1 MADVVAEAPDLIREE
16 DAAERLSELLVRAR
30 VEVAKA
36 VVGYDDAV
44 DLMLIAALARGH
56 VLLEGPPGTAK
67 TLLAQAM
74 ARVLG
79 ANFQRVQF
87 TPDTTPNELIGTMEM
102 RGGEL
107 VLERGAIFTNVLL
120 ADEINRTPPR
130 VQAGLLEAMQERH
143 VTLRGRTYFID
154 PPFFVMATQNPYEH
168 EGVFPITESQLD
180 RFLVKLELE
189 YGDEDAELR
198 TLDLPHRGV
207 IPDMLGDISPLLGER
222 AFLVAQE
229 VVDEVRVDE
238 DIARLCVRIVRET
251 RTTEGIELGASPR
264 ASRHLM
270 TAAKAR
276 AAAQG
281 RKTVEV
287 EDVTL
292 ARALRAQPPRER
304 GGGDPARDRRA
315 CGAKCP
321 RTLEGGEPSPP
332 SSDSDPP
339 DGGDIEPQPEDTSQE
354 SFLSLRI
361 GGAVVTWIILI
372 VVFVIL
378 LLAYMRVRGRRTTR

>member
-1 MADVVAEAPDLIREE
+1 MTDTLAEQDQIRDGDAP
-16 DAAERLSELLVRAR
+16 ERLSEVLAGAR
-30 VEVAKA
+30 REVAKA
-36 VVGYDDAV
+36 VVGHDEAV
-44 DLMLIAALARGH
+44 ELIMIAALARGH

-87 TPDTTPNELIGTMEM
+87 TPDTTPQELVGTLEV
-102 RGGEL
+102 RGGEYF
-107 VLERGAIFTNVLL
+107 LERGAIFTNVLL

-180 RFLVKLELE
+180 RFLVKLELA
-189 YGDEDAELR
+189 YGDEAAEIR

-207 IPDMLGDISPLLGER
+207 IPDMLGDVSPLLGER
-222 AFLVAQE
+222 QFIVAQE
-229 VVDEVRVDE
+229 VVDEVTVPE
-238 DIARLCVRIVRET
+238 DVAHLCVRIVRET
-251 RTTEGIELGASPR
+251 RPAEAEELGASPR

-276 AAAQG
+276 AAARG
-281 RKTVEV
+281 RNTAAV
-287 EDVTL
+287 EDVKALAGDVLSHRINTDDVPPRQLVAQAVERAL
-292 ARALRAQPPRER
+292 ARTT
-304 GGGDPARDRRA
+304 PA
-315 CGAKCP
+315 
-321 RTLEGGEPSPP
+321 S
-332 SSDSDPP
+332 
-339 DGGDIEPQPEDTSQE
+339 
-354 SFLSLRI
+354 
-361 GGAVVTWIILI
+361 
-372 VVFVIL
+372 
-378 LLAYMRVRGRRTTR
+378 

>member
-1 MADVVAEAPDLIREE
+1 VTDVIADTQELDVIREE
-16 DAAERLSELLVRAR
+16 DAAERLRELLSRAR
-30 VEVAKA
+30 VEVSKA
-36 VVGYDDAV
+36 VVGHDQAV

-56 VLLEGPPGTAK
+56 VLVEGPPGTAK
-67 TLLAQAM
+67 TLLAQAI

-87 TPDTTPNELIGTMEM
+87 TPDTTPNELIGTFVMQ
-102 RGGEL
+102 GGEL

-180 RFLVKLELE
+180 RFLIKVDLM
-189 YGDEDAELR
+189 YGDEDSELR

-229 VVDEVRVDE
+229 VVDEVHADE
-238 DIARLCVRIVRET
+238 EVARATVRIVRATRET
-251 RTTEGIELGASPR
+251 KGIELGGSPR
-264 ASRHLM
+264 AARHLL

-281 RKTVEV
+281 RQSVDM
-287 EDVTL
+287 EDVVWL
-292 ARALRAQPPRER
+292 APWVLRHRVFA
-304 GGGDPARDRRA
+304 
-315 CGAKCP
+315 
-321 RTLEGGEPSPP
+321 EGTT
-332 SSDSDPP
+332 P
-339 DGGDIEPQPEDTSQE
+339 DEIVEK
-354 SFLSLRI
+354 
-361 GGAVVTWIILI
+361 AVRKAV
-372 VVFVIL
+372 
-378 LLAYMRVRGRRTTR
+378 G

>member
-1 MADVVAEAPDLIREE
+1 
-16 DAAERLSELLVRAR
+16 
-30 VEVAKA
+30 
-36 VVGYDDAV
+36 
-44 DLMLIAALARGH
+44 
-56 VLLEGPPGTAK
+56 
-67 TLLAQAM
+67 M

-87 TPDTTPNELIGTMEM
+87 TPDTTPSELIGTLEM
-102 RGGEL
+102 RGGEP

-180 RFLVKLELE
+180 RFLVKVDLE
-189 YGDEDAELR
+189 YGTEDAELR

-229 VVDEVRVDE
+229 VVDEVRVPE
-238 DIARLCVRIVRET
+238 ELARLCVRIVRET

-281 RKTVEV
+281 RTSVEV
-287 EDVTL
+287 EDVTWL
-292 ARALRAQPPRER
+292 APYVLSHRVSAEQTTPAEILESAVQAALRP
-304 GGGDPARDRRA
+304 
-315 CGAKCP
+315 
-321 RTLEGGEPSPP
+321 
-332 SSDSDPP
+332 
-339 DGGDIEPQPEDTSQE
+339 
-354 SFLSLRI
+354 
-361 GGAVVTWIILI
+361 
-372 VVFVIL
+372 
-378 LLAYMRVRGRRTTR
+378 

>member
-1 MADVVAEAPDLIREE
+1 V
-16 DAAERLSELLVRAR
+16 S
-30 VEVAKA
+30 KA
-36 VVGYDDAV
+36 VVGHDEAV

-180 RFLVKLELE
+180 RFLVKVDLE
-189 YGDEDAELR
+189 YGDETAELH

-229 VVDEVRVDE
+229 VVDEVKVSE
-238 DIARLCVRIVRET
+238 EAARLCVRIVRAT
-251 RTTEGIELGASPR
+251 RDQEGIELGASPR
-264 ASRHLM
+264 AARHLM

-281 RKTVEV
+281 RQSVEID
-287 EDVTL
+287 DVTWL
-292 ARALRAQPPRER
+292 APYVLSHRVSA
-304 GGGDPARDRRA
+304 
-315 CGAKCP
+315 
-321 RTLEGGEPSPP
+321 EGKTPSELVK
-332 SSDSDPP
+332 SAV
-339 DGGDIEPQPEDTSQE
+339 E
-354 SFLSLRI
+354 SGLKS
-361 GGAVVTWIILI
+361 
-372 VVFVIL
+372 
-378 LLAYMRVRGRRTTR
+378 

>member
-1 MADVVAEAPDLIREE
+1 VTDVIAETRDLIREE
-16 DAAERLSELLVRAR
+16 DAAERLRELLSRAR
-30 VEVAKA
+30 IEVANA
-36 VVGYDDAV
+36 VVGHDEAV

-56 VLLEGPPGTAK
+56 VLVEGPPGTAK
-67 TLLAQAM
+67 TLLAQAI

-79 ANFQRVQF
+79 ADFQRVQF
-87 TPDTTPNELIGTMEM
+87 TPDTTPNELIGTLEM

-180 RFLVKLELE
+180 RFLIKVDLK
-189 YGDEDAELR
+189 YGDESSELR

-207 IPDMLGDISPLLGER
+207 IPDMLGEVSPLLGER

-229 VVDEVRVDE
+229 VVDEVQVPD
-238 DIARLCVRIVRET
+238 DVAVLCVRIVRET
-251 RTTEGIELGASPR
+251 RNVEGIELGGSPR
-264 ASRHLM
+264 ASRHLL

-281 RKTVEV
+281 RRSVEA
-287 EDVTL
+287 EDVTWL
-292 ARALRAQPPRER
+292 APWVLRHRVFAAEMTPEEVVAQ
-304 GGGDPARDRRA
+304 AVRRA
-315 CGAKCP
+315 AGA
-321 RTLEGGEPSPP
+321 
-332 SSDSDPP
+332 
-339 DGGDIEPQPEDTSQE
+339 
-354 SFLSLRI
+354 
-361 GGAVVTWIILI
+361 
-372 VVFVIL
+372 
-378 LLAYMRVRGRRTTR
+378 

>member
-1 MADVVAEAPDLIREE
+1 MADVVAEPRDLIREE
-16 DAAERLSELLVRAR
+16 DAAERLSELLARAR
-30 VEVAKA
+30 LEVAKA
-36 VVGYDDAV
+36 VVGYDEAV
-44 DLMLIAALARGH
+44 DLMLVSALARGH

-107 VLERGAIFTNVLL
+107 VLERGAVFTNVLL

-198 TLDLPHRGV
+198 TLDLPHRG
-207 IPDMLGDISPLLGER
+207 DISPLLGER

-229 VVDEVRVDE
+229 VVDEVQISE
-238 DIARLCVRIVRET
+238 EIARLCVRIVRAT
-251 RTTEGIELGASPR
+251 RSSEGIELGASPR

-281 RKTVEV
+281 RKTAEL
-287 EDVTL
+287 EDVTWL
-292 ARALRAQPPRER
+292 APYVLSHRVSAEETTPHEIVKSAVQSAL
-304 GGGDPARDRRA
+304 DR
-315 CGAKCP
+315 
-321 RTLEGGEPSPP
+321 
-332 SSDSDPP
+332 
-339 DGGDIEPQPEDTSQE
+339 
-354 SFLSLRI
+354 
-361 GGAVVTWIILI
+361 
-372 VVFVIL
+372 
-378 LLAYMRVRGRRTTR
+378 

>member
-1 MADVVAEAPDLIREE
+1 M
-16 DAAERLSELLVRAR
+16 
-30 VEVAKA
+30 
-36 VVGYDDAV
+36 
-44 DLMLIAALARGH
+44 
-56 VLLEGPPGTAK
+56 
-67 TLLAQAM
+67 
-74 ARVLG
+74 
-79 ANFQRVQF
+79 
-87 TPDTTPNELIGTMEM
+87 
-102 RGGEL
+102 
-107 VLERGAIFTNVLL
+107 
-120 ADEINRTPPR
+120 
-130 VQAGLLEAMQERH
+130 
-143 VTLRGRTYFID
+143 TLRGRTYFID

-229 VVDEVRVDE
+229 VVDEVRVNE
-238 DIARLCVRIVRET
+238 EIARLCVRIVRET

-287 EDVTL
+287 EDVTWL
-292 ARALRAQPPRER
+292 APYVLSHRVSAEETTPREIVARAVQSAL
-304 GGGDPARDRRA
+304 
-315 CGAKCP
+315 
-321 RTLEGGEPSPP
+321 
-332 SSDSDPP
+332 
-339 DGGDIEPQPEDTSQE
+339 
-354 SFLSLRI
+354 
-361 GGAVVTWIILI
+361 
-372 VVFVIL
+372 
-378 LLAYMRVRGRRTTR
+378 GR

>member
-1 MADVVAEAPDLIREE
+1 
-16 DAAERLSELLVRAR
+16 
-30 VEVAKA
+30 
-36 VVGYDDAV
+36 
-44 DLMLIAALARGH
+44 
-56 VLLEGPPGTAK
+56 
-67 TLLAQAM
+67 M
-74 ARVLG
+74 ARVFG
-79 ANFQRVQF
+79 AHFQRVQF

-102 RGGEL
+102 KGGEL

-180 RFLVKLELE
+180 RFLVKVDLE
-189 YGDEDAELR
+189 YGDENAELH

-229 VVDEVRVDE
+229 VVDEVNVSQDM
-238 DIARLCVRIVRET
+238 ARLCVRIVRET

-264 ASRHLM
+264 AARHLM

-281 RKTVEV
+281 RKSVEV
-287 EDVTL
+287 EDVTWL
-292 ARALRAQPPRER
+292 APFVLSHRVSAETASPREIIARAVE
-304 GGGDPARDRRA
+304 
-315 CGAKCP
+315 GA
-321 RTLEGGEPSPP
+321 LGS
-332 SSDSDPP
+332 
-339 DGGDIEPQPEDTSQE
+339 
-354 SFLSLRI
+354 
-361 GGAVVTWIILI
+361 
-372 VVFVIL
+372 
-378 LLAYMRVRGRRTTR
+378 

>member
-1 MADVVAEAPDLIREE
+1 MADVIAETDIIREE
-16 DAAERLSELLVRAR
+16 DAAERLSELLAAAR
-30 VEVAKA
+30 LEVSKA
-36 VVGYDDAV
+36 VVGHDDTV
-44 DLMLIAALARGH
+44 ELILIAALARGH

-87 TPDTTPNELIGTMEM
+87 TPDTSPSELVGTLEM
-102 RGGEL
+102 RGSEL
-107 VLERGAIFTNVLL
+107 FLERGVIFTNVLL

-143 VTLRGRTYFID
+143 VTLRGRTFFID

-168 EGVFPITESQLD
+168 EGVYPVTESQLD

-189 YGDEDAELR
+189 YGDEDAEVR

-222 AFLVAQE
+222 AFIVAQE
-229 VVDEVRVDE
+229 VVDEVRVPE
-238 DIARLCVRIVRET
+238 DLVRLCVRIVRET
-251 RTTEGIELGASPR
+251 RTPDGIELGASPR

-276 AAAQG
+276 AAARG
-281 RKTVEV
+281 RKAVEA
-287 EDVTL
+287 EDVTALAPFVLSHRINGDETSPRDVITHAIDQAL
-292 ARALRAQPPRER
+292 AR
-304 GGGDPARDRRA
+304 
-315 CGAKCP
+315 
-321 RTLEGGEPSPP
+321 
-332 SSDSDPP
+332 
-339 DGGDIEPQPEDTSQE
+339 
-354 SFLSLRI
+354 
-361 GGAVVTWIILI
+361 
-372 VVFVIL
+372 
-378 LLAYMRVRGRRTTR
+378 

>member
-1 MADVVAEAPDLIREE
+1 
-16 DAAERLSELLVRAR
+16 
-30 VEVAKA
+30 
-36 VVGYDDAV
+36 
-44 DLMLIAALARGH
+44 
-56 VLLEGPPGTAK
+56 
-67 TLLAQAM
+67 
-74 ARVLG
+74 
-79 ANFQRVQF
+79 
-87 TPDTTPNELIGTMEM
+87 M
-102 RGGEL
+102 RHGEL

-180 RFLVKLELE
+180 RFLVKVELE

-229 VVDEVRVDE
+229 VVDEVQVPE
-238 DIARLCVRIVRET
+238 QLARLCVRIVRET
-251 RTTEGIELGASPR
+251 RSTEGIELGASPR

-281 RKTVEV
+281 RKTVAA
-287 EDVTL
+287 EDVTWL
-292 ARALRAQPPRER
+292 APYVLSHRVSADQKTPREIVETALQR
-304 GGGDPARDRRA
+304 AGGG
-315 CGAKCP
+315 
-321 RTLEGGEPSPP
+321 
-332 SSDSDPP
+332 
-339 DGGDIEPQPEDTSQE
+339 
-354 SFLSLRI
+354 
-361 GGAVVTWIILI
+361 
-372 VVFVIL
+372 
-378 LLAYMRVRGRRTTR
+378 